1 MTLLIK
7 IRLSI
12 IFSIVYYLLRTR
24 FIGTP
29 FNDSLTNE
37 QKQLLYKSK
46 IIRSII
52 FTEGVVFGFI
62 LIFMISKNIN

>member
-7 IRLSI
+7 LRLSI
-12 IFSIVYYLLRTR
+12 IFSIVYYLLRTQS
-24 FIGTP
+24 IGTP
-29 FNDSLTNE
+29 FNDSLTDE

-52 FTEGVVFGFI
+52 FTEGVVFSFI
-62 LIFMISKNIN
+62 LIFMISKNIS